1 MKIKVETEQKYYCNN
16 SKELIKKLRELKFKE
31 LKVKNESDEYFTDID
46 SEYIKNRTCLRI
58 RKTNDSEMEI
68 TFKGKSAAL
77 LGQYCKLENNIK
89 TTIDEYDNFISLF
102 TSLGFYSYVIVEKE
116 RYTFEKTKG
125 KYKYSV
131 MIDNLPNIG
140 GFVEFEIISNQENSI
155 EDELKEELNNFVSN
169 CDYLKLKEETRAYRD
184 VVADYIYTKRS
195 NHEYIYINLDKFLSK
210 YQKGLVFDNKELLV
224 TMKLLS
230 KVSGKKYF
238 ITKLSKEFITEFFNK
253 LDLKFNNIIYEKE
266 KTDLQVIKSN
276 HNNLDNVLLLKEKT
290 LKDLNSLLL
299 IIINNE

>member
-1 MKIKVETEQKYYCNN
+1 MRIKVETEQKYYCNN

-31 LKVKNESDEYFTDID
+31 LKVKKESDEYFTDID

-58 RKTNDSEMEI
+58 RKTNDNEMEI
-68 TFKGKSAAL
+68 TFKGKSASL

-89 TTIDEYDNFISLF
+89 TSIDEYNNFISLF
-102 TSLGFYSYVIVEKE
+102 TSLGFYSYVTVEKE

-140 GFVEFEIISNQENSI
+140 GFVEFEIISNQENSK
-155 EDELKEELNNFVSN
+155 ESELKEELNNFVSQFN
-169 CDYLKLKEETRAYRD
+169 YLKLKEETRPYRD
-184 VVADYIYTKRS
+184 VVASSIYDRKDKIK
-195 NHEYIYINLDKFLSK
+195 YVYINLDKFLSK
-210 YQKGLVFDNKELLV
+210 YKQGLVFDNKELLV

-230 KVSGKKYF
+230 KIPGEKYF
-238 ITKLSKEFITEFFNK
+238 ITKLSKEFIKEFFDK
-253 LDLKFNNIIYEKE
+253 LNLKFNNIICDDKN
-266 KTDLQVIKSN
+266 TDLQLVKSR

-290 LKDLNSLLL
+290 LKELNSLLL

>member
-1 MKIKVETEQKYYCNN
+1 MRIKVETEQKYYCNN

-31 LKVKNESDEYFTDID
+31 LKVKKESDEYFTDID

-58 RKTNDSEMEI
+58 RKTNDNEMEI
-68 TFKGKSAAL
+68 TFKGKSVSL

-89 TTIDEYDNFISLF
+89 TSIDEYNNFISLF
-102 TSLGFYSYVIVEKE
+102 TSLGFYSYVTVEKE
-116 RYTFEKTKG
+116 RYTFEKLKG

-140 GFVEFEIISNQENSI
+140 GFVEFEIISNQENSK
-155 EDELKEELNNFVSN
+155 ELELKEELNSFVSQFN
-169 CDYLKLKEETRAYRD
+169 YLKLKEETRPYRD
-184 VVADYIYTKRS
+184 VVASSIYDRKDKIK
-195 NHEYIYINLDKFLSK
+195 YVYINLDKFLSK
-210 YQKGLVFDNKELLV
+210 YKQGLVFDNKELLV

-230 KVSGKKYF
+230 KIPGEKYF
-238 ITKLSKEFITEFFNK
+238 ITKLSKEFIKEFFDK
-253 LDLKFNNIIYEKE
+253 LNLKFNNIISDDKN
-266 KTDLQVIKSN
+266 TDLQLVKSR

-290 LKDLNSLLL
+290 LKELNSLLL

>member
-1 MKIKVETEQKYYCNN
+1 MKIKVETEEKYYCND
-16 SKELIKKLRELKFKE
+16 SKDLIDKLKELKFKQ
-31 LKVKNESDEYFTDID
+31 LKLKKEIDEYFTDIN

-58 RKTNDSEMEI
+58 RKTDTSEMEI
-68 TFKGKSAAL
+68 TFKGKSIAL

-89 TTIDEYDNFISLF
+89 SSIDEYNNFVSLF
-102 TSLGFYSYVIVEKE
+102 TSLGFYSYVTVEKE
-116 RYTFEKTKG
+116 RYTFEKVKG

-131 MIDNLPNIG
+131 MIDKLPNIG
-140 GFVEFEIISNQENSI
+140 GFVEFEIISNQENSK
-155 EDELKEELNNFVSN
+155 EKDLKEELNNFVLQFKDLN
-169 CDYLKLKEETRAYRD
+169 LKEETRPYRD
-184 VVADYIYTKRS
+184 IVADYKYNRKDIKYA
-195 NHEYIYINLDKFLSK
+195 YINLDRFLSK

-224 TMKLLS
+224 TMNLLS
-230 KVSGKKYF
+230 RIPGEKYF

-253 LDLKFNNIIYEKE
+253 LNLKFNNIIFENKA
-266 KTDLQVIKSN
+266 DLQVVKSR